1 MKKTVIAFIVFAILI
16 SFVSCQSQSEDDVED
31 MVYSSEKLR
40 DTIYELIEKTEEFSE
55 IQSQNKRLIKES
67 ITQLYTIDA
76 MGFAQTGKLELIPE
90 MYDSAETFTAKVVDS
105 ENKFAGIVWVDYEKS
120 KNDLSMSY
128 YEKSSISSSYVDHA
142 ERIKKALNYDEYV
155 SVYDVKLVTI
165 PYVLSVKW
173 NTRFFYV
180 DDGKTQAFISMY
192 DFVDENSTRTP
203 YVLSVGDIKQV
214 ADPYFEEQM
223 EISKEIAE
231 CESRGEKYSAQ
242 LGWGCLADLYSGDK
256 TIERCKVSVDNI
268 IDIPSF
274 IEQHGM
280 NKKRQ

>member
-1 MKKTVIAFIVFAILI
+1 MKKAVIAFMVFAILI

-55 IQSQNKRLIKES
+55 MQSQNKRLIKES
-67 ITQLYTIDA
+67 ITQFYTID
-76 MGFAQTGKLELIPE
+76 MMNFAQTGKAELIP
-90 MYDSAETFTAKVVDS
+90 YIYGSYRGFTAKIVDS
-105 ENKFAGIVWVDYEKS
+105 ENKPIGMAWIDYNKS
-120 KNDLSMSY
+120 KNELRLY
-128 YEKSSISSSYVDHA
+128 CYETPFAVSYVDHA
-142 ERIKKALNYDEYV
+142 ERIKNALNYTEYV
-155 SVYDVKLVTI
+155 PVCDVKLINIDGMT
-165 PYVLSVKW
+165 SKW
-173 NTRFFYV
+173 STMLFYV

-192 DFVDENSTRTP
+192 DFVDENGTRTA
-203 YVLSVGDIKQV
+203 YVLSVDDMKKL
-214 ADPYFEEQM
+214 ADAYLEYQM
-223 EISKEIAE
+223 EVSKEIAE
-231 CESRGEKYSAQ
+231 CESRGEKYSQ
-242 LGWGCLADLYSGDK
+242 PLGEGPSIDLYSGDK